1 METLLFKVADHCFAL
16 HAPEAKR
23 LKQLLP
29 SYAPFHLKACNEPLI
44 TEVTIAPGLVDSEAA
59 GEELGQFDCGGTNH
73 GIYRTADG
81 YKIVISNVEGEL
93 ASAMTTN
100 ADFSR
105 AEVSLFGDDNAQRF
119 GIGNALMIVFAF
131 AAATRSL
138 A

>member
-59 GEELGQFDCGGTNH
+59 GEELGQFDCG
-73 GIYRTADG
+73 
-81 YKIVISNVEGEL
+81 
-93 ASAMTTN
+93 
-100 ADFSR
+100 
-105 AEVSLFGDDNAQRF
+105 
-119 GIGNALMIVFAF
+119 
-131 AAATRSL
+131 
-138 A
+138 